1 MRILASKENI
11 KSWVANLEKM
21 LDLENQQ
28 FENVVDKI
36 GLGIITKYLHDKL
49 DRPSLEKNGN
59 VAR

>member
-1 MRILASKENI
+1 M
-11 KSWVANLEKM
+11 EKM
-21 LDLENQQ
+21 LDWENQQ

-36 GLGIITKYLHDKL
+36 GLGRITKYLHEKL